1 MRRVLLPLV
10 VMITSLAH
18 AHVSPS
24 VDDNNRYLKVSPQA
38 DRVRVAYTVFFGE
51 VPGAALRPALD
62 TNRDGAIS
70 DGEAQAF
77 GDRIA
82 ADVIGALDLNLDG
95 KQLRVRWKAVTV
107 GMGSPTVAAGS
118 FSIDMIAYVCLTRAR
133 GRHELL
139 LKDSYRV
146 PKPGET
152 EVRVEDGPGIT
163 VEHARIGGSDALAN
177 DFKFVGPGGPLS
189 DDGLRVAFVASDK
202 APLSN
207 ECDALE
213 ATNADRI
220 PWLAIALGVLAI
232 VLGVVLVIHKR
243 RK

>member
-10 VMITSLAH
+10 VMITSIAH

-51 VPGAALRPALD
+51 VPGAALRPTLD
-62 TNRDGAIS
+62 TNKDGAIG
-70 DGEAQAF
+70 GEEARAY

-82 ADVIGALDLNLDG
+82 ADVIGALELNIDG
-95 KQLRVRWKAVTV
+95 KQLRVRWKAVTA

-118 FSIDMIAYVCLTRAR
+118 FSIDMIAYVCLARAG

-139 LKDSYRV
+139 LKDRYRV

-163 VEHARIGGSDALAN
+163 VEHARIGGADALAN

-189 DDGLRVAFVASDK
+189 DDGLRVAFTASDK

-207 ECDALE
+207 ECDVAVE
-213 ATNADRI
+213 ASGERI
-220 PWLAIALGVLAI
+220 PWLAIGLGALGVI
-232 VLGVVLVIHKR
+232 VVVVVFIYKR

>member
-10 VMITSLAH
+10 VMITPRAH

-24 VDDNNRYLKVSPQA
+24 VDDNNRYVKVSPQA
-38 DRVRVAYTVFFGE
+38 DRIRVAYTVFFGE
-51 VPGAALRPALD
+51 VPGAALRPKLD
-62 TNRDGAIS
+62 TNKDGAIS
-70 DGEAQAF
+70 DGEAQVF

-82 ADVIGALDLNLDG
+82 ADVIGALDLEVDG
-95 KQLRVRWKAVTV
+95 KQQRVAWKAVTV

-118 FSIDMIAYVCLTRAR
+118 FSIDMIAYVCLARAR
-133 GRHELL
+133 GRHEVLV
-139 LKDSYRV
+139 KDSYRV

-163 VEHARIGGSDALAN
+163 VELARIGGADALAN

-189 DDGLRVAFVASDK
+189 DDGLRVTFVASDK

-207 ECDALE
+207 ECDAVVS
-213 ATNADRI
+213 DRSV
-220 PWLAIALGVLAI
+220 PWLAVGLGAFALALGA
-232 VLGVVLVIHKR
+232 GVVIYRR